1 MCCVDDV
8 KVRENRFVF
17 IGKNLDRP
25 FLTEGFMACKVGSY
39 PPRTED
45 KKGKV

>member
-1 MCCVDDV
+1 MLYGLCVDV

-25 FLTEGFMACKVGSY
+25 FLTEGFMACKVGSAANY
-39 PPRTED
+39 THL
-45 KKGKV
+45 KKG

>member
-1 MCCVDDV
+1 VGV

-25 FLTEGFMACKVGSY
+25 FLTEGFMACKVGSTTILN
-39 PPRTED
+39 PLKTGIR
-45 KKGKV
+45 K